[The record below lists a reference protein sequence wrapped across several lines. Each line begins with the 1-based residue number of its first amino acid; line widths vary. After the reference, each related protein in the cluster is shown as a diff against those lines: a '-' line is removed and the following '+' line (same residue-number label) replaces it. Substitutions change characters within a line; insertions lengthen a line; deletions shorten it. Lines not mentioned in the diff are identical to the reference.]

1 MDLERTNDQELL
13 RDTAVKFIKETGDPV
28 TVRALST
35 TTTGMPEKYLQRTAD
50 LGWYAMLVPEAFG
63 GGSVSG
69 EGLRDLAIVAEERGR
84 ALQPGPFVPMNVVA
98 TALARRGTDAQRDEV
113 LASIVA
119 GETLATWAVVG
130 TSGVWEPGAVR
141 ATATE
146 GGFLLSGT
154 CGAVQ
159 DAVCAEWLLV
169 TAGTP
174 VWPARVSASTAGM
187 SGGPTQ
193 FLVPASATG
202 VEATALE
209 GLDLTQRFGTVSFR
223 DVFVPPSSVVGEVG
237 GAAEDVEH
245 QLQIALVLSVS
256 EAIGAMDAL
265 FEMTRTYSID
275 RIAFGRPIGSFQG
288 VKYQLAD
295 MSLAVQAGMAIATAA
310 TRAVQAGQPDAGEVA
325 SMAKAWVGD
334 AAIDIAQ
341 GCFQVFGGIG
351 FTWEHDSHLYL
362 RRLTM
367 GSVLFGSPDWHRER
381 ICQLHDIEVRS

>member
-1 MDLERTNDQELL
+1 MDLERTSDQELL
-13 RDTAVKFIKETGDPV
+13 RDTAVKFIKENGDPV

-50 LGWYAMLVPEAFG
+50 LGWYAMLVPESFG

-84 ALQPGPFVPMNVVA
+84 ALQPGPFVSMNVVA
-98 TALARRGTDAQRDEV
+98 TALARRGTDAQSDEV

-130 TSGVWEPGAVR
+130 TSGVWEPGTAVQ
-141 ATATE
+141 ANATE

-159 DAVCAEWLLV
+159 DAVGAEWFLA
-169 TAGTP
+169 TAGG
-174 VWPARVSASTAGM
+174 SAGL
-187 SGGPTQ
+187 TQ

-223 DVFVPPSSVVGEVG
+223 DVFVPASSVVGEVG

-256 EAIGAMDAL
+256 EALGAMDAL

-310 TRAVQAGQPDAGEVA
+310 TRAVQAGRPDAGEVA

-334 AAIDIAQ
+334 AAIDVAQ

-381 ICQLHDIEVRS
+381 ICQLHENEVRS

>member
-1 MDLERTNDQELL
+1 MDLERTSDQELL

-28 TVRALST
+28 TVRALSST
-35 TTTGMPEKYLQRTAD
+35 ATGMPARYLQRTAD
-50 LGWYAMLVPEAFG
+50 LGWYAMLVPEALG

-98 TALARRGTDAQRDEV
+98 AALARSGTAAQRDEV
-113 LASIVA
+113 LPAIVG
-119 GETLATWAVVG
+119 GETLATWAAVG
-130 TSGVWEPGAVR
+130 TSGVWEPGAAVQ
-141 ATATE
+141 ANATE
-146 GGFLLSGT
+146 GGFVLSGT

-159 DAVCAEWLLV
+159 EAVSAEWFLV
-169 TAGTP
+169 TAGG
-174 VWPARVSASTAGM
+174 SAGL
-187 SGGPTQ
+187 TQ
-193 FLVPASATG
+193 FLIPASTSG
-202 VEATALE
+202 VEATALD

-223 DVFVPPSSVVGEVG
+223 DVFVPTSAVVGEVG

-256 EAIGAMDAL
+256 EAMGTMDAL
-265 FEMTRTYSID
+265 FEMTRSYAID
-275 RIAFGRPIGSFQG
+275 RIAFGRPIGSFQA
-288 VKYQLAD
+288 VKHQLAD
-295 MSLAVQAGMAIATAA
+295 MSLQVEAGKAIATAA

-381 ICQLHDIEVRS
+381 ICQLHENEVRS

>member
-1 MDLERTNDQELL
+1 MDLERTSDQELL

-28 TVRALST
+28 TVRTLST
-35 TTTGMPEKYLQRTAD
+35 SPTGLPAKYLQRTAE
-50 LGWYAMLVPEAFG
+50 LGWYAMLVPEDLG

-98 TALARRGTDAQRDEV
+98 AALARNGAGALRDEV
-113 LASIVA
+113 LRAIVA
-119 GETLATWAVVG
+119 GETLATWAAVG
-130 TSGVWEPGAVR
+130 TCGTWEPGAAVK

-146 GGFLLSGT
+146 GGFVLSGT

-159 DAVCAEWLLV
+159 EAVSAEWFLV
-169 TAGTP
+169 TAET
-174 VWPARVSASTAGM
+174 
-187 SGGPTQ
+187 SGGLTQ
-193 FLVPASATG
+193 FLVPAGAIG
-202 VEATALE
+202 VGATALE

-223 DVFVPPSSVVGEVG
+223 DVFVPGSSVVGDVG
-237 GAAEDVEH
+237 GAAEDVEQ
-245 QLQIALVLSVS
+245 QLQIALVLSVC
-256 EAIGAMDAL
+256 EAMGAMDAL
-265 FEMTRTYSID
+265 FEMTRTYAID
-275 RIAFGRPIGSFQG
+275 RVAFGRPIGSFQG
-288 VKYQLAD
+288 VKHQLAD
-295 MSLAVQAGMAIATAA
+295 MSLLVESGKAIATAA
-310 TRAVQAGQPDAGEVA
+310 TRAVQAGRSDAGEVA

-381 ICQLHDIEVRS
+381 ICQLHASEVRA